1 MRKSL
6 RIVVRVM
13 LVGGVGMIAS
23 QANAQLK
30 VGKNPTTIEKS
41 AILDLDADKQGLL
54 LPRLTDTVGITGLT
68 PPDGMVIYLKKAGEE
83 GFYVRNHGYWQRM
96 ANAGDVANTWGLRG
110 NPGTAGDFIGTTTN
124 VPFSLKANNVESFVI
139 DNGYAFLKKLDLV
152 TSGVE
157 VLLIDPVSGKI
168 NKRTISET
176 AFTTAIN
183 KINGLTAA
191 DQKLTT
197 AAPVATP
204 NDYVF
209 STTGTD
215 THVLTIATQK
225 GLTGAGE
232 VTAGLLSLADYKR
245 FDKATLA
252 MIIGAFDATPVND
265 GLTIDNTNPAVAP
278 KLILHA
284 ADATHPGAVSTGAQS
299 FDGLKTFLQ
308 SVTGNE
314 DLTILKKGQFGTGLT
329 VLANG
334 ATITGNSTITG
345 NLTLPGATSNL
356 AVGGNSTLT
365 GTLAVTGATTLASTL
380 GVTGKA
386 TLDNDL
392 QVKGNTQLDNNVV
405 LTNIADGTTQ
415 DVVLLRDGTS
425 GNVVKR
431 KLSATAFKDLTF
443 KSSHAGLDLA
453 VAQVADEVTVS
464 IPVASP
470 ATTGGLVSNAAQSF
484 AGAKK
489 FGDEVSI
496 KKNVHIGDTNNIGNS
511 TLQVTGSVSMS
522 ITTITAGGTYTV
534 SATDNTI
541 LVSANAVS
549 SVVLPDA
556 TTCTGRIYTVKKIPA
571 ASAPDDT
578 KIDND
583 VQITSAG
590 GTLEGG
596 AKLTIYNDWTF
607 YTVQSNG
614 TNWYVIKK

>member
-1 MRKSL
+1 
-6 RIVVRVM
+6 
-13 LVGGVGMIAS
+13 
-23 QANAQLK
+23 
-30 VGKNPTTIEKS
+30 
-41 AILDLDADKQGLL
+41 
-54 LPRLTDTVGITGLT
+54 
-68 PPDGMVIYLKKAGEE
+68 
-83 GFYVRNHGYWQRM
+83 
-96 ANAGDVANTWGLRG
+96 
-110 NPGTAGDFIGTTTN
+110 
-124 VPFSLKANNVESFVI
+124 
-139 DNGYAFLKKLDLV
+139 
-152 TSGVE
+152 
-157 VLLIDPVSGKI
+157 
-168 NKRTISET
+168 
-176 AFTTAIN
+176 
-183 KINGLTAA
+183 
-191 DQKLTT
+191 
-197 AAPVATP
+197 
-204 NDYVF
+204 
-209 STTGTD
+209 
-215 THVLTIATQK
+215 
-225 GLTGAGE
+225 
-232 VTAGLLSLADYKR
+232 LS
-245 FDKATLA
+245 
-252 MIIGAFDATPVND
+252 
-265 GLTIDNTNPAVAP
+265 IDNTNTAVAP

-314 DLTILKKGQFGTGLT
+314 DLSILKKGQFGTGLT

-345 NLTLPGATSNL
+345 NLTLPGTASNL
-356 AVGGNSTLT
+356 SVGGNSTLA
-365 GTLAVTGATTLASTL
+365 GTLAVTGATQLASTL

-415 DVVLLRDGTS
+415 DVVLLRDATS

-443 KSSHAGLDLA
+443 KSDHAGLDLA

-496 KKNVHIGDTNNIGNS
+496 RKNVHIGDTSNTGNS
-511 TLQVTGSVSMS
+511 TLQVSGSVSMS
-522 ITTITAGGTYTV
+522 ITTVTAATYTV
-534 SATDNTI
+534 AATDNTI
-541 LVSANAVS
+541 LVSTGTAC

-578 KIDND
+578 QINND

-607 YTVQSNG
+607 YTIQSNG